1 MIFGKDWINN
11 TIVFSQNNYSSNG
24 VRLLHNHAFVGLL
37 NISHYDPEIHKS
49 ILSISKSNKL
59 ILQSSRRKSTKEQV
73 SSLAKANDSG
83 QLTVGQKVKQTTK
96 DASYLAIIIG
106 GISITGIMFYAI
118 FRELFS
124 GHSPN
129 VIYGKTLKRC
139 KEDSRIIDACG
150 EPIKGY
156 GETTTRGRRRHV
168 SHMEYVKDGL
178 NYMRMKFYIEG
189 NRRKGVVHLEMKEND
204 KGKYDYRYL
213 FVELE
218 GYPQQTIILED
229 NRHIF

>member
-1 MIFGKDWINN
+1 
-11 TIVFSQNNYSSNG
+11 
-24 VRLLHNHAFVGLL
+24 
-37 NISHYDPEIHKS
+37 
-49 ILSISKSNKL
+49 
-59 ILQSSRRKSTKEQV
+59 
-73 SSLAKANDSG
+73 
-83 QLTVGQKVKQTTK
+83 
-96 DASYLAIIIG
+96 
-106 GISITGIMFYAI
+106 MFYAI

-129 VIYGKTLKRC
+129 VIYGKALKRC
-139 KEDSRIIDACG
+139 KEDARIIDACG

-156 GETTTRGRRRHV
+156 GETTARGRRRHV
-168 SHMEYVKDGL
+168 SHLEYVKDGL

-189 NRRKGVVHLEMKEND
+189 NRRKGVVHLEMKENAN
-204 KGKYDYRYL
+204 GKYDYRYL